1 MCARASVHVCN
12 VHACVCAGHCT
23 QGRIH
28 DFLKGGSESGVD
40 LEGGLILVLYL

>member
-1 MCARASVHVCN
+1 MCVRECACVCN

-28 DFLKGGSESGVD
+28 DFLKGGSELGVD
-40 LEGGLILVLYL
+40 LEGLILVLYL